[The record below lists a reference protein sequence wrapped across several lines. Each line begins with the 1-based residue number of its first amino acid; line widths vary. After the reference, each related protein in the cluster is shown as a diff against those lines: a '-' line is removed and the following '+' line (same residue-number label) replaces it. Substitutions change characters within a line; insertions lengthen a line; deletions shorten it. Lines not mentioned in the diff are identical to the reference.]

1 MGASAPSSAMRT
13 RGLIAAIAAV
23 TIAGLNY
30 GFIAPLIA
38 VLMERREIA
47 DPDGAVTG
55 RVEPKADGLGWKDA
69 IGRALAELPADQRE
83 AFLLRH
89 VEDVSYE
96 DMSALTGAG
105 ISALKMRVKRACD
118 SLRDRLR
125 SETDDH

>member
-1 MGASAPSSAMRT
+1 MA
-13 RGLIAAIAAV
+13 
-23 TIAGLNY
+23 
-30 GFIAPLIA
+30 
-38 VLMERREIA
+38 
-47 DPDGAVTG
+47 
-55 RVEPKADGLGWKDA
+55 
-69 IGRALAELPADQRE
+69 RAYAELAAPEKSQSGCRCSLQVPADQRE